1 MSWIPHIQNLAK
13 KLKCHIGS
21 INRIKDNIPK
31 TLHKQL
37 YHTLFESHLTYGITV
52 WGGESFTKLEPLLNL
67 QKKCL
72 RILFGDKEAYLDK
85 FKTGARARPLGH
97 QKLGAEFFAN
107 ENSKPLYND
116 NYILSIFNLY
126 IYHTTMEVFK
136 ILKYRTPISLYALF
150 TRSHRKDT
158 LLITPS
164 SSHHF
169 IYRSSELWNLVRQ
182 KLKIIDFSATKIG
195 SLKCSLKSLISRFQK
210 FGDCMVW
217 NDNEVNVKNAL
228 KSNCLPDFQY

>member
-1 MSWIPHIQNLAK
+1 
-13 KLKCHIGS
+13 
-21 INRIKDNIPK
+21 
-31 TLHKQL
+31 
-37 YHTLFESHLTYGITV
+37 
-52 WGGESFTKLEPLLNL
+52 
-67 QKKCL
+67 
-72 RILFGDKEAYLDK
+72 
-85 FKTGARARPLGH
+85 
-97 QKLGAEFFAN
+97 
-107 ENSKPLYND
+107 
-116 NYILSIFNLY
+116 
-126 IYHTTMEVFK
+126 MEVFK